1 MSVAA
6 SGGLQ
11 QCLTAQKAVE
21 GIVELVDPAAAAAAA
36 AGGERT
42 LRPRQATDNSAGAGP
57 TLCSTRTPQLV
68 DRLVET

>member
-21 GIVELVDPAAAAAAA
+21 GIVELVDPAAAAAA

-68 DRLVET
+68 DRLVEI